1 MNWSVFLGILGIL
14 ASVAVGLGTFLIAD
28 KRARKNRYQ
37 NAKDLILREL
47 SKSLGE
53 DNIPS
58 HLIISATIRSV
69 LRENNSDN
77 LEAVSV
83 SEILDDLIRQIT
95 SDPFLDSERR
105 KKLQTEIITIKKEKE
120 TKEIKAEKE
129 PRKLEQITIKK
140 TAWAWTS
147 FISAITGILA
157 SMITAFGF
165 FSIKFES
172 LLVFLKT
179 NFSQG
184 IEILIA
190 ILGSIITV
198 LITLFYKWRK
208 DIKR

>member
-1 MNWSVFLGILGIL
+1 MNWSILLGILGIL

-28 KRARKNRYQ
+28 KRTRKNRYQ

-53 DNIPS
+53 DNIPN

-105 KKLQTEIITIKKEKE
+105 KKLQTEITTIKKE
-120 TKEIKAEKE
+120 TITEKE
-129 PRKLEQITIKK
+129 PQKLDQITTEKIIKK

-147 FISAITGILA
+147 FISAIIGILA
-157 SMITAFGF
+157 SIITAFGF

-172 LLVFLKT
+172 LLDFLKT
-179 NFSQG
+179 NSSQG
-184 IEILIA
+184 FEIIIA
-190 ILGSIITV
+190 ILGSIISV

-208 DIKR
+208 DVKRQ